1 MSMPPIIDYPFGIAP
16 TLSVKGEN
24 LRGRSA
30 LSKETGP
37 YIGAIKQRRELESFV
52 LSYNCCQL
60 FLFWFKVTNHCN

>member
-37 YIGAIKQRRELESFV
+37 YVGA
-52 LSYNCCQL
+52 N
-60 FLFWFKVTNHCN
+60 